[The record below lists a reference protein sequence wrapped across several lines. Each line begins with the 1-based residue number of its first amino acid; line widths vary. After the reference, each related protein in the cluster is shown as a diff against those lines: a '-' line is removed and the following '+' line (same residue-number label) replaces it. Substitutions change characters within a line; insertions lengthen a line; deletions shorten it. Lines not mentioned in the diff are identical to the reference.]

1 MAQSPSYIRG
11 RDNTEFQ
18 TDYKMIEGLIGRKV
32 GMTQMFL
39 DDGTLSA
46 VTVIEVGPCFVVQKR
61 TSEKDGYEAI
71 QIGFEEV
78 KPQRVGKPLL
88 GHFKKAGIPP
98 VRFLREFGILD
109 GKADDYKSG
118 DMVKM
123 DIFKEGDIIDV
134 TGKSKGKGFAGVMK
148 RHGFQGQPDSHGGM
162 SHRKPGS
169 VGQHSYPARVWK
181 GLKMAG
187 HMGAER
193 VTMQGLRIAKVDP
206 EKNLVI
212 VKGSVPGPDDGMV
225 ILKHTTRGRK

>member
-1 MAQSPSYIRG
+1 
-11 RDNTEFQ
+11 
-18 TDYKMIEGLIGRKV
+18 MIEGLIGRKI

-46 VTVIEVGPCFVVQKR
+46 VTVIEAGPCFVVQKR
-61 TSEKDGYEAI
+61 TSGEDGYEAI

-78 KPQRVGKPLL
+78 KPQRATKPIL
-88 GHFKKAGIPP
+88 GHLKKAGVPP
-98 VRFLREFGILD
+98 VRFLREFRIIN
-109 GKADDYKSG
+109 GKTDDYKSG
-118 DMVKM
+118 DVVKA

-187 HMGAER
+187 HMGAKR
-193 VTMQGLRIAKVDP
+193 VTMQGLRVVKVDP
-206 EKNLVI
+206 ERNLVI
-212 VKGSVPGPDDGMV
+212 VRGSVPGPDNGMV
-225 ILKHTTRGRK
+225 ILKHTTRGRRESL

>member
-1 MAQSPSYIRG
+1 
-11 RDNTEFQ
+11 
-18 TDYKMIEGLIGRKV
+18 MIEGLIGRKI

-46 VTVIEVGPCFVVQKR
+46 VTVIEAGPCFVVQKR
-61 TSEKDGYEAI
+61 TAGEDGYEAI

-78 KPQRVGKPLL
+78 KPQRATKPIL
-88 GHFKKAGIPP
+88 GHFKKAGVPP
-98 VRFLREFGILD
+98 VRFLREFRIIN
-109 GKADDYKSG
+109 GKTDDYKSG
-118 DMVKM
+118 DIVKA
-123 DIFKEGDIIDV
+123 DIFNEGDIIDV

-187 HMGAER
+187 HMGAKR
-193 VTMQGLRIAKVDP
+193 VTMQGLRVVKVDP
-206 EKNLVI
+206 ERNLVI
-212 VKGSVPGPDDGMV
+212 VRGSVPGPDNGMV
-225 ILKHTTRGRK
+225 ILKHTTRGRRESL